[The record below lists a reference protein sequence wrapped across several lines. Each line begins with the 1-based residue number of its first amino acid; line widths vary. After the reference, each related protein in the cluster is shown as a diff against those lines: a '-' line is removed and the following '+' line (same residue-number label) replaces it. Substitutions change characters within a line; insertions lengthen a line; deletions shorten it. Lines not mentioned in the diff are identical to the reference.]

1 MVLGS
6 GPNTGTIYT
15 PKVLTRDE
23 DPTLQGWNV
32 LNVLKHAMTLK
43 KNRNIHLVLVL
54 EVRREKRRKL

>member
-6 GPNTGTIYT
+6 GPNAGTIYT
-15 PKVLTRDE
+15 PKLLTLDE

-43 KNRNIHLVLVL
+43 KN
-54 EVRREKRRKL
+54 